1 MGIPSAFVLC
11 REGEECEI
19 HQCTDLELR
28 FHVSAWCVLL
38 SDSPLGL
45 KPRRLV
51 RRFNSRLLANFRD
64 AAITLSKVADELLKL
79 DETSLFS
86 IGPNDRTLPTHVNE
100 LVKNSP
106 VAKEVYCFIKT
117 GRPDVLRYLLSFLN
131 FGKRV
136 QVTQNDDLEAT
147 ALCAWLDVERHIS
160 QIDFDADEL
169 DMTIQDI
176 RTVLD
181 FTLAP
186 YYSHTPLPVHGG
198 GSVAERGVR
207 NRLEKDASING
218 YWPLT
223 RPNSYWSRAVP
234 RDRYIPERANVPE
247 LASDQPLEPPAS
259 RLAFVPKSVV
269 ALRSICMEPAVL
281 QWAQQSV
288 RYALEDAI
296 SKSPWLRKFIDI
308 HDQESNI
315 KAAQVGSEFMQL
327 DTIDLSSAS
336 DSVSI
341 RLVKK
346 VFPREVLIDLLA
358 TRSRKV
364 ELPDGTIFHPDKFA
378 PMGSAVCFPVQSILY
393 AAIVIVAYY
402 RHVYGRGH
410 RLSRGRLESLLRLTI
425 DSEPEL
431 GVSGLRTIRVYGDD
445 IICDSQ
451 VTPAVMD
458 SLTSLGFNVNR
469 KKSFTGSSC
478 FRESCGGYFHMG
490 TDVTPFTLKISVVGR
505 YMEPNQLSALIQGAN
520 RLRLLGYNRTRDYL
534 LLVAHWWGSGP
545 RSKDY
550 RPLYY
555 GPGHIEGEPPPLIA
569 NWQERVTRT
578 RAFKIEN
585 MRKRGSHNAYQRDEG
600 RFCVIIPRTKMCER
614 DNIAAYISW
623 MRSPGPAMTG
633 SNEPVGHEIK
643 FSWAWMPI

>member
-28 FHVSAWCVLL
+28 FHISAWCMIL

-45 KPRRLV
+45 KPKRSV
-51 RRFNSRLLANFRD
+51 RRFNSSLLADFR
-64 AAITLSKVADELLKL
+64 AVAIGYSSIADEILKL
-79 DETSLFS
+79 DNNSLFS
-86 IGPNDRTLPTHVNE
+86 IGPNDRTLPSHINE
-100 LVKNSP
+100 LVKSSP
-106 VAKEVYCFIKT
+106 VAKEVYAFIKT
-117 GRPDVLRYLLSFLN
+117 GRPDILRYLLSFLN

-136 QVTQNDDLEAT
+136 QVSQNDDLEAT
-147 ALCAWLDVERHIS
+147 ALRAWLEVEQRIS
-160 QIDFDADEL
+160 SVDFEVDEL
-169 DMTIQDI
+169 DMLIQDI

-186 YYSHTPLPVHGG
+186 YYEHTPLPVHGG
-198 GSVAERGVR
+198 GSVAEKGVR
-207 NRLEKDASING
+207 NRREKDSAISG

-223 RPNSYWSRAVP
+223 RPNSFWSRAVP
-234 RDRYIPERANVPE
+234 VGRYLPERASVPATGVE
-247 LASDQPLEPPAS
+247 QPTVPPAS
-259 RLAFVPKSVV
+259 RLAFVPKSIVG
-269 ALRSICMEPAVL
+269 LRSICMEPAIL

-308 HDQESNI
+308 HDQNSNI

-346 VFPREVLIDLLA
+346 VFPTEILIDLLA
-358 TRSRKV
+358 TRSRQV

-378 PMGSAVCFPVQSILY
+378 PMGSAVCFPVQSVLY
-393 AAIVIVAYY
+393 AAVVIAAYY
-402 RHVYGRGH
+402 RYVYGRGH
-410 RLSRGRLESLLRLTI
+410 KLSRGRLESLLRLTI
-425 DSEPEL
+425 DSEPVL

-445 IICDSQ
+445 IICDSR

-458 SLTSLGFNVNR
+458 DLTSLGFNVNR

-490 TDVTPFTLKISVVGR
+490 SDVTPFTLKISVIGR
-505 YMEPNQLSALIQGAN
+505 YMEPNQLSALVQGAN
-520 RLRLLGYNRTRDYL
+520 RLNAMGYTHTRDYL

-545 RSKDY
+545 RSKGF

-569 NWQERVTRT
+569 VQQERNTRT
-578 RAFKIEN
+578 RKFKLEN
-585 MRKRGSHNAYQRDEG
+585 AKKRGTHNAYQRDEG
-600 RFCVIIPRTKMCER
+600 RFCVISPRTTMCER
-614 DNIAAYISW
+614 DNVAAYISW